1 MKYLVTSSLP
11 YINGIKHLGNLVG
24 SILPADVYARFLR
37 QTGKEVLY
45 ICGTDDHG
53 TPAEISAKKANMDTK
68 EFCDIQFAKQKEI
81 YENFGVEFDFFGR
94 TSREQTKKITQEIG
108 KKLYKNGFFE
118 IRTVKQVYSID
129 DGRFLSDRYI
139 VGTCPHCGYE
149 MARGDQCENCTKVL
163 DPTDLKNAKS
173 AISGST
179 NLEIRESK
187 HLFLLQSKLSDKLRK
202 WIDSNNT
209 WSTLVKS
216 IACKWLDEGLED
228 RCITRD
234 LDWGTP
240 VVDIEG
246 LEGKVYYVW
255 FDAPIGYLGITK
267 EWSDED
273 KEHRDWKSW
282 WYDSKNVYLTQFM
295 AKDNIPFHTISFPA
309 TLIATGD
316 NVKLVDDIK
325 GFNWLTYY
333 GGKFSTSQHRGIF
346 TDTAL
351 ELLPADYWRYY
362 LMSRI
367 PEGSDSSFSW
377 EELQSV
383 VNKDLI
389 GVFGNFVSR
398 VLKFTEKEFESK
410 APACGELRK
419 NEKELMENLSK
430 SIKEYNENLE
440 EKNFRK
446 ALSSLRYIWTLGNEY
461 ITLSEPWKVI
471 KNDKDYAK
479 TIINLSINLIRIFAI
494 LSAPIIPFTASKTMN
509 MLNIDDNISKKWIN
523 YNDIENELSFIK
535 AEHSLNNIYNLFERI
550 EDENVKAFIEKFGGN
565 E

>member
-362 LMSRI
+362 LMSKI

-383 VNKDLI
+383 INKDLI

-398 VLKFTEKEFESK
+398 VLKFTEKEFENK

-494 LSAPIIPFTASKTMN
+494 LSAPIIPFTSSKTMN

-523 YNDIENELSFIK
+523 CNDIKNELSFIK